1 MAAYSLEDVL
11 ASIAGP
17 GGSFPIGPG
26 KGIAQE
32 GISVE
37 FIDDKDNM
45 LMGGD
50 GTGVHSKR
58 ESNAARVTVRV
69 LKTSPVNAQLSQLY
83 RYQNRPG
90 SLFWGQNIITVT
102 NPITGDDYHATEC
115 AFVKHTGVTWAQDAN
130 INEWQFNSISCDPI
144 LGVGF

>member
-1 MAAYSLEDVL
+1 MAAYSLKDVL
-11 ASIAGP
+11 ATIAGP
-17 GGSFPIGPG
+17 GGAFPIGPG
-26 KGIAQE
+26 NGIAQE

-50 GTGVHSKR
+50 GQGVHSLR
-58 ESNAARVTVRV
+58 ESNAARITVRV
-69 LKTSPVNAQLSQLY
+69 LKTSPVNAALSQLY
-83 RYQNRPG
+83 RYQKRS
-90 SLFWGQNIITVT
+90 SLFWGQNVITVT

-130 INEWQFNSISCDPI
+130 INEWQFNAIKCDPI
-144 LGVGF
+144 LGIGF